1 MPRVDAGET
10 GSSTAGFGLAG
21 GPALHAPNRRARRA
35 LAGNVHALL
44 DPATHAVE
52 TGYCELPDGTAY
64 VASLVPLPGCTAEMY
79 GWWFWWHGVESA
91 RYPLWY
97 PYNHVSVGP
106 LDRELLWRPGLD
118 TSASAAGIVGQA
130 CARVGLCG
138 PGIEPVTMVDSCA
151 RSMAVSS
158 SAAAMGSGTIRAS

>member
-1 MPRVDAGET
+1 M
-10 GSSTAGFGLAG
+10 LAKQ
-21 GPALHAPNRRARRA
+21 AARRPVSGLPEVRRCTPPIAVGDA
-35 LAGNVHALL
+35 LLPENVHALL

-106 LDRELLWRPGLD
+106 LDRELLWRPR
-118 TSASAAGIVGQA
+118 
-130 CARVGLCG
+130 ARHERFGGRHRG
-138 PGIEPVTMVDSCA
+138 PGVRARGPV
-151 RSMAVSS
+151 RPRVSS
-158 SAAAMGSGTIRAS
+158 P